1 MVYLTFTAA
10 GHFKEMIDPVTISL
24 AALQTAQTAAPD
36 LTPQGRGDEEALK
49 GAAADFEAAF
59 IAQMLTHSGLADALT
74 SGEGKMASA
83 FGSFFVEELATEMAA
98 MGGIGLADSIYK
110 QLERYEAGET
120 G

>member
-1 MVYLTFTAA
+1 MVYLTFTALR
-10 GHFKEMIDPVTISL
+10 HFKEMIDPIAAPLT
-24 AALQTAQTAAPD
+24 ALQSASPTV
-36 LTPQGRGDEEALK
+36 PQSKSLGQADKEALK

-83 FGSFFVEELATEMAA
+83 FGSFFVEELATEMAE

-110 QLERYEAGET
+110 QLERYESGDA
-120 G
+120 